1 LALTRVLEYRL
12 RNHLQTI
19 GIENL
24 HDSEWDVIQLLAILG
39 RIRKVLDDEKCIR
52 EERDPRSASDN
63 EVLDFIKRIRST
75 LEGEA

>member
-24 HDSEWDVIQLLAILG
+24 HDSEWDVIQLLAVLG
-39 RIRKVLDDEKCIR
+39 RIRKALDDEKRIR
-52 EERDPRSASDN
+52 EERDPRSLPDH
-63 EVLDFIKRIRST
+63 EVLRFIKQIRST